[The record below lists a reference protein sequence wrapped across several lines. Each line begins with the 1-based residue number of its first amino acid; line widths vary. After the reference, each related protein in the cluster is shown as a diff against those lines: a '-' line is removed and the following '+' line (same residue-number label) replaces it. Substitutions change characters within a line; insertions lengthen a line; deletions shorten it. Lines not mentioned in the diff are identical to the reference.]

1 MTMKIPNVTIL
12 PCAMAFIIVAFVN
25 CQSVTTNSRAVP
37 YDVEQTWKQGRTVA
51 AVEKFVHVSGLSDLA
66 DLCVL
71 CQCPALGRDMNLR
84 RTSFHNP
91 MGLTNTHR
99 VLDRIEAHPS
109 IFLRRVGLTNT
120 QRVLDCIEAHPSIFL
135 RRVGLTDIQRAFDRI
150 EAHPSIFL
158 RRVGLPQ
165 WWQHHSAAPA
175 AQVALPV
182 QHPPS
187 LPVPEPEHVHNPPSL
202 PVPEPEDVHNPP
214 SLPVPDPEPV
224 PSVAT
229 ATSDTG
235 VTMGV
240 EEPEHGG
247 NAVDT
252 NQLQPVDDVIGFDT
266 LDTAGDEIVV
276 NSSHTSD
283 IIKHEALPKFP

>member
-25 CQSVTTNSRAVP
+25 WYVDLSVSQSVTTNSRAVP

-109 IFLRRVGLTNT
+109 IFLRRVGL
-120 QRVLDCIEAHPSIFL
+120 
-135 RRVGLTDIQRAFDRI
+135 
-150 EAHPSIFL
+150 
-158 RRVGLPQ
+158 PQ
-165 WWQHHSAAPA
+165 CHSAAPA

-182 QHPPS
+182 QH
-187 LPVPEPEHVHNPPSL
+187 PPSL

>member
-1 MTMKIPNVTIL
+1 
-12 PCAMAFIIVAFVN
+12 
-25 CQSVTTNSRAVP
+25 
-37 YDVEQTWKQGRTVA
+37 
-51 AVEKFVHVSGLSDLA
+51 
-66 DLCVL
+66 
-71 CQCPALGRDMNLR
+71 
-84 RTSFHNP
+84 
-91 MGLTNTHR
+91 
-99 VLDRIEAHPS
+99 
-109 IFLRRVGLTNT
+109 
-120 QRVLDCIEAHPSIFL
+120 
-135 RRVGLTDIQRAFDRI
+135 
-150 EAHPSIFL
+150 
-158 RRVGLPQ
+158 
-165 WWQHHSAAPA
+165 APA

-182 QHPPS
+182 QH
-187 LPVPEPEHVHNPPSL
+187 PPSL